1 MDKRTTF
8 LLNARII
15 AKLSYIS
22 CRVRKSLL
30 NYRDIFR
37 RWICRRFC
45 DPFLAM
51 VDLEIPVFPFI
62 QRLFFRRGANLSVK
76 AMVFR
81 Y

>member
-1 MDKRTTF
+1 MF

-30 NYRDIFR
+30 DYRDVFFR
-37 RWICRRFC
+37 SLFC
-45 DPFLAM
+45 DAFLAI

-62 QRLFFRRGANLSVK
+62 QRLFFRRRVNLSVK

-81 Y
+81 C